1 MSNYRISA
9 SMKDDIRKA
18 YRRKINAIDEKIKD
32 KSRVLV
38 GTLLEDLNNNP
49 KTEEFKEC
57 DMNCMAYD
65 GGICKM
71 MEGNK

>member
-1 MSNYRISA
+1 MPFRKLIMTKVEYNYSNYA
-9 SMKDDIRKA
+9 
-18 YRRKINAIDEKIKD
+18 NARGKPEETI
-32 KSRVLV
+32 
-38 GTLLEDLNNNP
+38 

>member
-1 MSNYRISA
+1 MITTVEYHCSNYA
-9 SMKDDIRKA
+9 
-18 YRRKINAIDEKIKD
+18 NARGKPGETI
-32 KSRVLV
+32 
-38 GTLLEDLNNNP
+38 

>member
-1 MSNYRISA
+1 MREENKTDKLCPFRKLIMTKVEYNYSNYA
-9 SMKDDIRKA
+9 
-18 YRRKINAIDEKIKD
+18 NARGKPGETI
-32 KSRVLV
+32 
-38 GTLLEDLNNNP
+38 

-57 DMNCMAYD
+57 DMNCMVYD

>member
-1 MSNYRISA
+1 MPFRKLIMTKVEYNYSNYANTRGKPGETI
-9 SMKDDIRKA
+9 
-18 YRRKINAIDEKIKD
+18 
-32 KSRVLV
+32 
-38 GTLLEDLNNNP
+38 
-49 KTEEFKEC
+49 KTEEFKEY

>member
-1 MSNYRISA
+1 MA
-9 SMKDDIRKA
+9 KVKPK
-18 YRRKINAIDEKIKD
+18 KI
-32 KSRVLV
+32 
-38 GTLLEDLNNNP
+38 
-49 KTEEFKEC
+49 EEFKEC

>member
-1 MSNYRISA
+1 MN
-9 SMKDDIRKA
+9 
-18 YRRKINAIDEKIKD
+18 
-32 KSRVLV
+32 
-38 GTLLEDLNNNP
+38 EDLTILCFIMSILSIFGI
-49 KTEEFKEC
+49 KC